1 MQLFVCARVCELGS
15 TDVLRAR
22 EKDTNQSDS
31 NHIKKEHP
39 IFFVFVKR
47 KLVDKKN
54 PNLMQMHVKYGLFSS
69 WK

>member
-1 MQLFVCARVCELGS
+1 MQLFVCVRVCELGS

-39 IFFVFVKR
+39 SFSF
-47 KLVDKKN
+47 LLNESSLTKKN
-54 PNLMQMHVKYGLFSS
+54 PNLMQMHVKYGLFLS
-69 WK
+69 